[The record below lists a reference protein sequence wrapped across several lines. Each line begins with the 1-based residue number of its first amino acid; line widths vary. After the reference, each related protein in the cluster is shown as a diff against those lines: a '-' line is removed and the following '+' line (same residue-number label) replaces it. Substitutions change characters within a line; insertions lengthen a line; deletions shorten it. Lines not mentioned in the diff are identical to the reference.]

1 MSFRRVWRM
10 LPAIEVD
17 SRETK
22 GQVLFPLPNYK
33 RCIMIKLKVSGM
45 TCEHC
50 EKAVEKALSEV
61 PGVDQV
67 IEVNRDRNEAVVE
80 GQADEVALLAAVR
93 EEGYDAEL
101 VE

>member
-1 MSFRRVWRM
+1 
-10 LPAIEVD
+10 
-17 SRETK
+17 
-22 GQVLFPLPNYK
+22 
-33 RCIMIKLKVSGM
+33 MIKLKVSGM

-67 IEVNRDRNEAVVE
+67 IEVNRERNEAVVE

-101 VE
+101 AG